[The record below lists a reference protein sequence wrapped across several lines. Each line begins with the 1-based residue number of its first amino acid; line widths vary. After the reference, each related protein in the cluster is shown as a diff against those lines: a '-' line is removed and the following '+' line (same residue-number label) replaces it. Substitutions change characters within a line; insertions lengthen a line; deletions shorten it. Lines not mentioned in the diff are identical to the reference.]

1 MKSLIIIFALLLL
14 FLFGRIWFG
23 QGSHT
28 EIYRLQQQIDY
39 QTEQNKQ
46 QTEINEKLR
55 AEVDELKDED
65 DAVEEHARSELGM
78 IKEGETFFQTILK
91 PQSSSGTEAE
101 QSTPVIK

>member
-46 QTEINEKLR
+46 QIEINEQLR

-91 PQSSSGTEAE
+91 PQSPLDAEAE
-101 QSTPVIK
+101 AIDSHN